1 MTALVIIRT
10 PFQAWLVE
18 KVLETEK
25 INTFDILYFTQND
38 SAEDKYYYNKLSAK
52 SIKSEYFFVCSQRFS
67 IFSDVLFK
75 IKSKSW
81 YREKNYD
88 ILFCASIDAL
98 FISSLVRAFPSS
110 KLITFDDGT
119 GNINTNSCY
128 YLQSNSKRLIVYR
141 FLMKS
146 LSLEKLKTR
155 ISKHYSLYKG
165 YENIVNQDR
174 LIYLD
179 GWVEKASR
187 DRSKSKVYFLGSPF
201 EEDLN
206 QEQIYRLEEY
216 AKSIKIDAYIAHP
229 RERNILDVGAEI
241 LNKNGRIAEEAI
253 IADAKDAS
261 IVLVGTFSTVMLNIG
276 TLCKSRIVLLPQ
288 ECLRTP
294 ELFELS
300 KKAGCT
306 PILI

>member
-18 KVLETEK
+18 KVLEKEE
-25 INTFDILYFTQND
+25 IDTFDILYFTQND
-38 SAEDKYYYNKLSAK
+38 SAEDKYYYNKLSVK
-52 SIKSEYFFVCSQRFS
+52 SIKSEYCFVYPQRFS
-67 IFSDVLFK
+67 IFSDILLK

-81 YREKNYD
+81 YREKSYD
-88 ILFCASIDAL
+88 VLFCASIDAL

-128 YLQSNSKRLIVYR
+128 HLENNSKRLVIYR
-141 FLMKS
+141 FFMKS
-146 LSLEKLKTR
+146 LSLEKIKIR
-155 ISKHYSLYKG
+155 ITKHYSLYKG
-165 YENIVNQDR
+165 YENIVNKDR
-174 LIYLD
+174 LIYLN
-179 GWVEKASR
+179 GWVEKSTR
-187 DRSKSKVYFLGSPF
+187 DRNNIRVYFLGSPF

-206 QEQIYRLEEY
+206 KEQIGRLEEY
-216 AKSIKIDAYIAHP
+216 AKSIKIDAYIIHP
-229 RERNILDVGAEI
+229 RERNILDVGAEV

-253 IADAKDAS
+253 IYDAQNAS

-276 TLCKSRIVLLPQ
+276 PLCKECIILLPRDSIQ
-288 ECLRTP
+288 TP

-306 PILI
+306 PVLI